1 MSAVSGLDEYVHAPT
16 QWYPR
21 LTLVRCITHP
31 VPTQY
36 PVPGRK
42 VALVDRLVTCDFSLL
57 ALF

>member
-21 LTLVRCITHP
+21 LTP